1 MERDLTWNDDWST
14 EHEKDWTRKRRLN
27 IDFPLRQRHLLQF
40 FDYRSYL
47 LRKEAF
53 RRRSIIY
60 IVKIKRCGELS
71 SSMWFVR
78 LSFPL
83 SPPLFSF
90 SAFFRM
96 WLNFRYGL
104 ESFSRHHETGLFRS
118 VSLSLTLS
126 LSQQRGTKVEPSQP
140 TNSMSASQPYCQ
152 NAASWLV
159 EDRTAPLFQN
169 KKKKKRR
176 IKMPT
181 KKKRERKNRERE
193 RKKKKPFVTSIE
205 GNHQLTD
212 GLNTNIA

>member
-83 SPPLFSF
+83 SPPLFPSRRFSECDWISVTVSRAFRATMKQVSF
-90 SAFFRM
+90 
-96 WLNFRYGL
+96 GL
-104 ESFSRHHETGLFRS
+104 
-118 VSLSLTLS
+118 SLSLWLS
-126 LSQQRGTKVEPSQP
+126 LSLNSVEQKWNHLNRPIQCRRHNPIVKMLPPDWSKTEP
-140 TNSMSASQPYCQ
+140 RHYS
-152 NAASWLV
+152 
-159 EDRTAPLFQN
+159 
-169 KKKKKRR
+169 KIKRR
-176 IKMPT
+176 
-181 KKKRERKNRERE
+181 RR
-193 RKKKKPFVTSIE
+193 
-205 GNHQLTD
+205 G
-212 GLNTNIA
+212 G